1 MLKGMKNPT
10 RYTST
15 AIGLHW
21 LIALLIIVMLG
32 VGLYMV
38 RLPDAMPKFQLI
50 QLHKSIGITVLGLV
64 ALRLLWRF
72 THPAPML
79 PKAMPQWQKAVA
91 HASHYLLYI
100 LMVAMPLS
108 GWIMSDAAGYHPN
121 WFGLSVPQLAS
132 QNPELSKT
140 LAMAHGY
147 GAYLLIVLL
156 CLHIGAAL
164 QHHFWDNDDILKR
177 MLPKSLAKAIP
188 QPRLKSLTQR

>member
-1 MLKGMKNPT
+1 MKNIA

-21 LIALLIIVMLG
+21 LIGLLIIGMLA
-32 VGLYMV
+32 VGLYMAK
-38 RLPDAMPKFQLI
+38 LPNGIFKFQLI
-50 QLHKSIGITVLGLV
+50 QLHKSIGITILGLV

-79 PKAMPQWQKAVA
+79 PKHMPTWQKAIA
-91 HASHYLLYI
+91 HSSHYLLYI

-121 WFGLSVPQLAS
+121 WFGLSVPQLVS
-132 QNPELSKT
+132 QNPGLSKT
-140 LAMAHGY
+140 LAMAHEY

-177 MLPKSLAKAIP
+177 MLPKPLAKAIP
-188 QPRLKSLTQR
+188 QPRLKSIVQR